1 MSLPHASSGDVIDLH
16 PYQQRLQ
23 EAMSTAIVRTE
34 HLELIRT
41 VLHAGK
47 SVPEHDVSCEI
58 TIQCIEGSFTVHAH
72 GKDITLQAGQMLF
85 LAAHVPHALHAGEDA
100 SALMTL
106 VRHCED

>member
-23 EAMSTAIVRTE
+23 EATSTAIARSD

-47 SVPEHDVSCEI
+47 SVPEHEVSCEI
-58 TIQCIEGSFTVHAH
+58 TIQCIEGCFTVRAH
-72 GKDITLQAGQMLF
+72 GKNITLQAGQMLF
-85 LAAHVPHALHAGEDA
+85 LAAHVPHALHADEDA

-106 VRHCED
+106 VRHCGN

>member
-1 MSLPHASSGDVIDLH
+1 MSLPHASSGDVIDLR

-23 EAMSTAIVRTE
+23 EANSTAIVRTE

-47 SVPEHDVSCEI
+47 SVPEHEVSCEM
-58 TIQCIEGSFTVHAH
+58 TLQCIEGCFTVRAH
-72 GKDITLQAGQMLF
+72 GKEITLQAGQMIF
-85 LAAHVPHALHAGEDA
+85 LAAHVPHTLHATEDT

-106 VRHCED
+106 VRHCEH

>member
-1 MSLPHASSGDVIDLH
+1 MSLPHASSGDVIDLQ

-23 EAMSTAIVRTE
+23 EANSTAIVRTE

-47 SVPEHDVSCEI
+47 SVPEHEVSCEM
-58 TIQCIEGSFTVHAH
+58 TLQCIEGCFTVRAH
-72 GKDITLQAGQMLF
+72 GKEIILQPGQMIF
-85 LAAHVPHALHAGEDA
+85 LAAHVPHTLHATEES

-106 VRHCED
+106 LRHCEH